1 MQTSG
6 FIPARFRL
14 PAEYNDPN
22 IYDGFRKEGVS
33 FAYFGFTALGAML
46 NTHERL
52 LHDWEWSMIGGGG
65 FAWHTFSEATDPVEF
80 APVLSDMR
88 DFPTLYTAGNLIAF
102 ELVTVDPAKQWQAA
116 LRSAQLAAHK
126 VQAEKDA
133 AEAAEKA
140 AKEAEAGAALARVLS
155 KLLDQPIEPL
165 LGNEWVSPDG
175 IGFSLD
181 TGSFK
186 EGPHRDTNG
195 KVICWW
201 FKLWVWKRLPDE
213 VAHFFSTEVDI
224 PVSTAEKQAFTQ
236 VIDADWSEAQT
247 RVANMVDYAEQ
258 RYEDIIRRYHK
269 YGGRPDASN
278 QPAPAVPL
286 TARQKFMNALDAY
299 ITDVI
304 ANNPVEY

>member
-140 AKEAEAGAALARVLS
+140 AKFGVKEVEVRVKGPGSGRESAITALQAVGIAVKSIEDVTPLPHNGCRPPKKRRV
-155 KLLDQPIEPL
+155 
-165 LGNEWVSPDG
+165 
-175 IGFSLD
+175 
-181 TGSFK
+181 
-186 EGPHRDTNG
+186 
-195 KVICWW
+195 
-201 FKLWVWKRLPDE
+201 
-213 VAHFFSTEVDI
+213 
-224 PVSTAEKQAFTQ
+224 
-236 VIDADWSEAQT
+236 
-247 RVANMVDYAEQ
+247 
-258 RYEDIIRRYHK
+258 
-269 YGGRPDASN
+269 
-278 QPAPAVPL
+278 
-286 TARQKFMNALDAY
+286 
-299 ITDVI
+299 
-304 ANNPVEY
+304 